1 MRVLPGLL
9 IVTLLA
15 VLEQL
20 AVATALPRIVGD
32 LGGVSYLSGVV
43 TAYTL
48 ASAITALF
56 YSKLSDT
63 YGRKKLLIAAI
74 VIFLAGSALSGL
86 STSMAELITFRAV
99 QGLGAGGLI
108 VGAFAVIGEI
118 VPSRERGRYFSYLL
132 AVVAIATVGGPLAG
146 GWITTALSWRW
157 IFYINLPLGG
167 AALVYLIAVMKLP
180 ARRVEHRIDYAGGI
194 VLGAMATAVILLAT
208 WGGTEYPWGSWEI
221 IGLLVVAAAALV
233 VLLAVERRAAEPM
246 LPLHLFKLR
255 NFSVTML
262 LTFLVGFGTFG
273 AMTFL
278 PFYQQTV
285 QGASPTVSGLLMTPL
300 MVGSAAASTLVGEL
314 IRKIGMNRVF
324 AIIGALVM
332 AAGIFLLSRVGVS
345 TAWWQTGIDYLVL
358 GLGIGCLTQVISL
371 IAHSSV
377 ALRDMGATSSTR
389 MLFQQMGG
397 SLGVAVL
404 GAVFASKLS
413 GPINPAAVNGLPH
426 AVRPEVV
433 PLIANALHDVFIF
446 MLPSAIAVI
455 VLALF
460 IDQVQLRV
468 RDSSDKQRQ
477 EEVLRDVAPW

>member
-1 MRVLPGLL
+1 M
-9 IVTLLA
+9 TLLA
-15 VLEQL
+15 TLDQF

-48 ASAITALF
+48 ASAVAALF
-56 YSKLSDT
+56 YRKLGDT

-86 STSMAELITFRAV
+86 STSMAELITSRAI

-118 VPSRERGRYFSYLL
+118 VPPRERWRYLGYLL
-132 AVVAIATVGGPLAG
+132 AVIAIATVGGPLAG
-146 GWITTALSWRW
+146 GWITTAFSWHW

-180 ARRVEHRIDYAGGI
+180 ARRVEHRIDYTGGI
-194 VLGAMATAVILLAT
+194 VLGTAATAVILLST
-208 WGGTEYPWGSWEI
+208 WAGTEYPWGSWEI
-221 IGLLVVAAAALV
+221 IGLLVVTAAAPLA
-233 VLLAVERRAAEPM
+233 LLAVERRAPEPM
-246 LPLHLFKLR
+246 LPLHLFQLR

-300 MVGSAAASTLVGEL
+300 MVGSAAAPSLVGQL
-314 IRKIGMNRVF
+314 TPKIGKYRVF

-332 AAGIFLLSRVGVS
+332 AAGIFPLSRLSVS
-345 TAWWQTGIDYLVL
+345 TAWWQTSIDYLVL
-358 GLGIGCLTQVISL
+358 GLGIGCLTQVTSL

-377 ALRDMGATSSTR
+377 ASRDMGATSSTR
-389 MLFQQMGG
+389 VLFHQMGG

-413 GPINPAAVNGLPH
+413 GTINPAAVNGLPH
-426 AVRPEVV
+426 AVHPEVV
-433 PLIANALHDVFIF
+433 PIIANALHDVFIF

-460 IDQVQLRV
+460 INRVQLRMWE
-468 RDSSDKQRQ
+468 SSDKQRQ